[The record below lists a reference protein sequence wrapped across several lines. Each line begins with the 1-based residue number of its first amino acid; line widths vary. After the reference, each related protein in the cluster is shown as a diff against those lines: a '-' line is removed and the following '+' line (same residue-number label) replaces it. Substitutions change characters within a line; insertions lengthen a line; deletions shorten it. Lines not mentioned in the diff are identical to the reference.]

1 MDVYSHDNHNAAGI
15 VRHSCGIIFILFSF
29 LYLFFLQGEILSK
42 AQYVFSKGTT
52 TYSIFWGALIITV
65 VLRLIQLP
73 VSKYMNLPLRFHA
86 LTYIPSAL
94 LLTVICDV
102 ASSAV
107 NGTSSGG
114 WWFGL
119 PFMLVVFYF
128 LSRIAIYFDSSL
140 YSSSN
145 RSRSLSPYLFTNSLA
160 LIFVILACATCN
172 SSTDVDIY
180 EQRIERLILEGDYDN
195 ALETGKKS
203 LSTNRR
209 VTNLRMYAL
218 SKLGKLPDRLFDY
231 PQYYGSDGLLCV
243 SDTSQRLYRFDSND
257 ICEYLGVRCDSGI
270 LTTADYFKSVVFRQ
284 QLVTDS
290 LMSIELARSA
300 NPDSLQDEINSHY
313 EVLKKE
319 KKRIDDYILCGLLLD
334 RDIDGFKEKLDKTY
348 TGESFTDSVV
358 PVESLPK
365 AYREA
370 MVMIYPEIGDTVM
383 LELYTRFL
391 DLRESVKDSTASSNI
406 TRRERIE
413 NDKPGTFGN
422 TFWWYYYNPNITKK
436 DRK

>member
-1 MDVYSHDNHNAAGI
+1 
-15 VRHSCGIIFILFSF
+15 
-29 LYLFFLQGEILSK
+29 
-42 AQYVFSKGTT
+42 
-52 TYSIFWGALIITV
+52 
-65 VLRLIQLP
+65 
-73 VSKYMNLPLRFHA
+73 
-86 LTYIPSAL
+86 
-94 LLTVICDV
+94 
-102 ASSAV
+102 
-107 NGTSSGG
+107 
-114 WWFGL
+114 
-119 PFMLVVFYF
+119 
-128 LSRIAIYFDSSL
+128 
-140 YSSSN
+140 
-145 RSRSLSPYLFTNSLA
+145 
-160 LIFVILACATCN
+160 
-172 SSTDVDIY
+172 
-180 EQRIERLILEGDYDN
+180 
-195 ALETGKKS
+195 
-203 LSTNRR
+203 
-209 VTNLRMYAL
+209 
-218 SKLGKLPDRLFDY
+218 
-231 PQYYGSDGLLCV
+231 V

-284 QLVTDS
+284 QLVADS
-290 LMSIELARSA
+290 LMSIELARSS

-313 EVLKKE
+313 EILKKE

>member
-1 MDVYSHDNHNAAGI
+1 MDVYANHNNNAAGI

-52 TYSIFWGALIITV
+52 TYSIFWGALIITA

-73 VSKYMNLPLRFHA
+73 ISKYMNLPIRFHA
-86 LTYIPSAL
+86 LTYIPSTL

-107 NGTSSGG
+107 NGTSAGG
-114 WWFGL
+114 WWLGL

-128 LSRIAIYFDSSL
+128 LSKIATYLDSSL
-140 YSSSN
+140 YTISN
-145 RSRSLSPYLFTNSLA
+145 RINRLSPFLLSNSVA
-160 LIFVILACATCN
+160 LIIIILSCATCN
-172 SSTDVDIY
+172 SSTDVDMY
-180 EQRIERLILEGDYDN
+180 EQKIERLILDGEYEK
-195 ALETGKKS
+195 AIETGRKS
-203 LSTNRR
+203 LATNRR
-209 VTNLRMYAL
+209 ITNLRMYAL
-218 SKLGKLPDRLFDY
+218 SKMGKMADCLFDY

-243 SDTSQRLYRFDSND
+243 SDTSERRYRFDSND
-257 ICEYLGVRCDSGI
+257 ICDYLGVRCDSTV
-270 LTTADYFKSVVFRQ
+270 LTTSDYFKSVVFRQ
-284 QLVTDS
+284 QLVADS

-300 NPDSLQDEINSHY
+300 NPDSLQDEINNHY
-313 EVLKKE
+313 EKLKKE
-319 KKRIDDYILCGLLLD
+319 KSRIDDYILCSLLLD

-348 TGESFTDSVV
+348 TGESFADSVV

-383 LELYTRFL
+383 LKLYTRFL
-391 DLRESVKDSTASSNI
+391 DLRESVKDSTASSNL

-413 NDKPGTFGN
+413 KGKPETFGN

-436 DRK
+436 ERR